1 MTLLIT
7 YRHEV
12 TCTIQEDAVD
22 VIEAERGIKLASI
35 LPVVAIETEINS
47 DIFNNLN

>member
-22 VIEAERGIKLASI
+22 VIEAERGIKLATQTFSI
-35 LPVVAIETEINS
+35 ILTS
-47 DIFNNLN
+47 G